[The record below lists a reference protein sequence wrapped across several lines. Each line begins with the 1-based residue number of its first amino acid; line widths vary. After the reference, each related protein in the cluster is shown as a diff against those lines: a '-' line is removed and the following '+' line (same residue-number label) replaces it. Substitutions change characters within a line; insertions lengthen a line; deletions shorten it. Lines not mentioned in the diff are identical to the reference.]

1 MADMAD
7 FLEESLTEQEGCL
20 LQPFVTNLDQSVF
33 GLRNLPEVVKGA
45 LFSRYSRTNKSLR
58 RILLEEFIKAPEA
71 DFSRIVGEVS
81 DNNAE
86 QLVAVQQAEAFY
98 DRVLVGYGDDSVA
111 ELGGAHI
118 ACEGISNIA
127 AKALEDSR
135 IGISPLEKS
144 TRYVPFNRKIN
155 GCYRYYRDPSI
166 MASSHATRY
175 EATLDHLFDT
185 YSALID
191 PLLSWVQAYTSKD
204 TSTSERAYNSATRA
218 KTLDLLRGLL
228 PMATLTNVGLFGNGR
243 AFEYLLVKLAAS
255 PHAEVRVLGL
265 AMQQELDK
273 LIPSFVKR
281 AKTERGHQYVHYLS
295 TNRDRTKLLA
305 QKFLGQDPAS
315 SQHLPQVGAGDQSP
329 IAGDSSVVLA
339 PQRNASSSVQ
349 LIEYDPDAETKIVAA
364 ILYPHTNLAFEQIR
378 AQVAGLSPSEKTE
391 IINTYA
397 GERGSRFHRPGR
409 AFEETYY
416 TFDILADLG
425 AYRDL
430 HRHRVLTQE
439 RQDYS
444 FRYGYIMPSELEAA
458 NLAQPY
464 RDALEYAAETAK
476 LITQDLP
483 DAAQYVVPLAYR
495 VRWRIKLNLR
505 EVYHFVELRSS
516 RQGHPSYR
524 AIAQQMYQ
532 HVRAVH
538 PTLVTNMYFV
548 DLNDYVLERLA
559 SEQRLDTKLKQQ
571 N

>member
-1 MADMAD
+1 MAD
-7 FLEESLTEQEGCL
+7 FLEESIAEQEGCL
-20 LQPFVTNLDQSVF
+20 LQPFVTNLDRSVF

-45 LFSRYSRTNKSLR
+45 LFSRYSRSDKSLR
-58 RILLEEFIKAPEA
+58 RILLDEFIKAPEA
-71 DFSRIVGEVS
+71 DFSRIVGEVT

-135 IGISPLEKS
+135 LGISPLEKS

-155 GCYRYYRDPSI
+155 GRYRYYREPSI
-166 MASSHATRY
+166 MVSNHGPRY
-175 EATLDHLFDT
+175 EATLDYLFDT
-185 YSALID
+185 YTALID
-191 PLLSWVQAYTSKD
+191 PLLGWVQAYTPQD

-255 PHAEVRVLGL
+255 PHEEVRLLGL
-265 AMQQELDK
+265 SMQQELDK
-273 LIPSFVKR
+273 MIPSFVKR
-281 AKTERGHQYVHYLS
+281 AKTERGGQYARYLS

-305 QKFLGQDPAS
+305 QKLLKQLEPAS
-315 SQHLPQVGAGDQSP
+315 TS
-329 IAGDSSVVLA
+329 I
-339 PQRNASSSVQ
+339 VQ
-349 LIEYDPDAETKIVAA
+349 LVEYDPDAEAKIVAA
-364 ILYPHTNLAFEQIR
+364 ILYPHTDLTFEQIKEH
-378 AQVAGLSPSEKTE
+378 VADLSTSEKAE
-391 IINTYA
+391 IINTYT

-439 RQDYS
+439 RQQYS
-444 FRYGYIMPSELEAA
+444 VRHGYDTPPELEAA
-458 NLAQPY
+458 KLAQPY
-464 RDALEYAAETAK
+464 REALEYAAETTE
-476 LITQDLP
+476 LISKDLA

-524 AIAQQMYQ
+524 AIAQEMYQ
-532 HVRAVH
+532 HIRAIH
-538 PTLVTNMYFV
+538 PALVTNMHFV

-559 SEQRLDTKLKQQ
+559 AEQRTDKKLKQRNQ
-571 N
+571 DQLPTS